1 MDAHSY
7 RFLASHLA
15 ITVAIIAVCSMVA
28 AVKLSAAAKAEAAAT
43 EFVKNLEAEALLNS
57 GWWPDT
63 VTARSISG
71 HCKWPGVV
79 CNDAGSVTAILLP
92 AGYAIGDKLS
102 NFSFSSF
109 PNLVRLDLIGNGL
122 TGIIPPEIAALSKLT
137 YLDLSSNQLTG
148 ELPDTILN
156 LTKLTDL
163 YIPQNNLYG
172 VVSENIGNLTNLV
185 ALDLSDNSFSGS
197 FPPTIGN
204 LKKLVSLSG
213 ARNQFDG
220 SIPPEIGNCKS
231 LNHLDF
237 GFNSLTGQIP
247 PNLVNLRNL
256 VSLHLQV
263 NQINGLIPS
272 TLFHLPNL
280 TFLDLSSNQIGGS
293 LLPDIG
299 EMKCLTLLN
308 FSNNQI
314 HGTIPLTLSS
324 LTTLENLDLSS
335 NQLTGQIPV
344 QIGSLSMLSLLDLS
358 SNKLTGSIPLNVET
372 LSPLKYLYLQNNSLS
387 GTINFKIANLPS
399 ILIIDLSRNQIT
411 GKIPTEFGNGP
422 YPNTL
427 NLNLSHNNISGAVP
441 YSLEQLRDIDLSC
454 NDLEGQ
460 FPDDLLLKF
469 PPTRFAGNLHLCGN
483 GSPFHI
489 CQTKRDR
496 HQIKHY
502 VFISLSILLPLFSIG
517 GLLFV
522 IFCRTKIRKEEV
534 EMVGKKHGDIFRIWN
549 YDGNMAYEDII
560 KATKNFDA
568 GNCIGRGSYGTVY
581 RAMLS
586 SGKVVAV
593 KKLHDMESE
602 NPAYVKSF
610 RNEAQMLSNIRHRN
624 IVKLYGFCLH
634 RRGMFLICAYK
645 KRGSLF
651 GVLRNRNAA
660 IQLDWI
666 KRMNLIKG
674 IANALSYLHHDCR
687 PPMIH
692 RDVSSKN
699 ILLNSELE
707 ASLSDFGTARL
718 LELDSSNWTIVAGTY
733 GYIAPEL
740 AYTMV
745 VTEKVD
751 VYSFGIV
758 VLETLFG
765 EHPGEFLSSLSPE
778 SANQTK
784 LMDLLD
790 ARLVP
795 PVNRL
800 VARDVVLAVTLA
812 MACLDPNPKSR
823 PTMQQ
828 VVLQFIFPTRN
839 STIPLHAITM
849 DQLMHP
855 RFRALYVVRTVP
867 VQMQGKREG
876 KKVARLQSFQAV

>member
-1 MDAHSY
+1 MVAHSY
-7 RFLASHLA
+7 QFIAIHRAISA
-15 ITVAIIAVCSMVA
+15 AIITVCSLVAV
-28 AVKLSAAAKAEAAAT
+28 VKLSAAAKAEAAAT
-43 EFVKNLEAEALLNS
+43 KNLEAEALLNS
-57 GWWPDT
+57 DWWPDSI
-63 VTARSISG
+63 ASRNISG
-71 HCKWPGVV
+71 HCKWPGVA

-92 AGYAIGDKLS
+92 AGYTIGDKLS

-109 PNLVRLDLIGNGL
+109 PNLVRLDLIGAGL
-122 TGIIPPEIAALSKLT
+122 TGVIPPEIGALSKLT

-148 ELPDTILN
+148 ELPNTISN
-156 LTKLTDL
+156 LTKLAYL
-163 YIPQNNLYG
+163 YISQNNLCG
-172 VVSENIGNLTNLV
+172 VVSQNMGNLVNLV
-185 ALDLSDNSFSGS
+185 ALDLSDNNFSGS
-197 FPPTIGN
+197 FPPAIGSM
-204 LKKLVSLSG
+204 KKLEYLSG

-220 SIPPEIGNCKS
+220 SIPPEIVNLKS
-231 LNHLDF
+231 LNHLNLS
-237 GFNSLTGQIP
+237 FNSLRGRIP
-247 PNLVNLRNL
+247 TNLGNLTSL

-272 TLFHLPNL
+272 PLFHLTNL
-280 TFLDLSSNQIGGS
+280 NSLDLSSNQIGGS

-299 EMKCLTLLN
+299 EMKCLTFLN

-314 HGTIPLTLSS
+314 HGTIPLEIGS
-324 LTTLENLDLSS
+324 LTLLENLDLSS

-344 QIGSLSMLSLLDLS
+344 EIGSLSMLSLLDLS
-358 SNKLTGSIPLNVET
+358 NNRLAGSIPSNVGT
-372 LSPLKYLYLQNNSLS
+372 WSKLKYLYLQKNSLS
-387 GTINFKIANLPS
+387 SSINFKIANLPS
-399 ILIIDLSRNQIT
+399 IIIIDLSSNQIT
-411 GKIPTEFGNGP
+411 GKIPTQFGNGP
-422 YPNTL
+422 YPNTV
-427 NLNLSHNNISGAVP
+427 NLNLSHNNISGVVP
-441 YSLEQLRDIDLSC
+441 RSLKQLRDIDLSH

-469 PPTRFAGNLHLCGN
+469 PPTRFVGNLHLGGN
-483 GSPFHI
+483 ASYFHI
-489 CQTKRDR
+489 RLESFSATKGDG
-496 HQIKHY
+496 HQIKFY
-502 VFISLSILLPLFSIG
+502 VLISLSILLPLFLIG
-517 GLLFV
+517 VLLYV
-522 IFCRTKIRKEEV
+522 IFSRTKIRKEEV
-534 EMVGKKHGDIFRIWN
+534 ELVGKKHGDIFRIWN

-560 KATKNFDA
+560 KATKNFDVWY
-568 GNCIGRGSYGTVY
+568 CIGRGSYGTVY
-581 RAMLS
+581 RARLS

-602 NPAYVKSF
+602 NPTYVKSF

-634 RRGMFLICAYK
+634 RRGMFLVYAYM

-651 GVLRNRNAA
+651 GALRNRNAA
-660 IQLDWI
+660 TQLDWI

-718 LELDSSNWTIVAGTY
+718 LELDSSNQTIVAGTY

-765 EHPGEFLSSLSPE
+765 KHPGEFLSSLSPE
-778 SANQTK
+778 SAKQTK
-784 LMDLLD
+784 LKDLLD
-790 ARLVP
+790 ARLFP

-800 VARDVVLAVTLA
+800 VACDVVLAVTLA

-839 STIPLHAITM
+839 STIPLHAITV
-849 DQLMHP
+849 DQLMPP
-855 RFRALYVVRTVP
+855 RFSAQYVVRTLP
-867 VQMQGKREG
+867 VQIKERAE
-876 KKVARLQSFQAV
+876 K